1 VRERIAQRQDVAKRL
16 AAALEARNYD
26 QVQAYYKDGAPGGDA
41 APLVLYA
48 NSPAGKGHVRV
59 TLGIDASMV
68 VEVDGVAEG
77 EEVVCLDVLD
87 AFARA
92 TAADGDQL
100 VIDDYGR
107 ARESASERDRERRRE
122 PEPQRLRQQDREQ
135 RKRSDDVGRET
146 PPSKESRG

>member
-1 VRERIAQRQDVAKRL
+1 VRERIAQRQEVAKRL

-26 QVQAYYKDGAPGGDA
+26 QVHSYYQGGAPGGDA

-77 EEVVCLDVLD
+77 EEEVCLDVLD

-107 ARESASERDRERRRE
+107 ARERAREQRRE
-122 PEPQRLRQQDREQ
+122 PESQRHRQQERQ
-135 RKRSDDVGRET
+135 PRPDDVGRGT
-146 PPSKESRG
+146 PPPKESRG